1 MTNQYMNN
9 LYRDLLSNSPQ
20 TITIDIPADMG
31 TGQISQIVTKQGA
44 VVSDWRMNYFSDM
57 NVQGVSSEEYIQM
70 LFCFNDGVSWNIA
83 DNRQSASIQKG
94 ESCIYRGHG
103 KMEYLCYSKKS
114 DFLFK
119 NVKIPLSYFYKIL
132 NDYFEAGEIDVY
144 QKKLLDGISKV
155 NITPYMEHIFAEL
168 KDFTQYRGGLGYLF
182 LESKVF
188 ELLSVYLS
196 EVLELSILASTYV
209 AISRSDRDSI
219 IEAKRIIDSQL
230 ALAPSCEELAR
241 QVNISTSKLTKGFS
255 SLFGTSVH
263 AYIIDQRLEKAA
275 SLLLESNLN
284 VSQVAILAML
294 GFIPIFIPLM
304 AVLCPLI
311 GGIPYMLYVTKAKK
325 FGMTAIMGFLIGL
338 IMVFFGNGYLTMVT
352 GLVGGLLAD
361 VILKKADYKSAK
373 STVLSCG
380 VFSIWV
386 FGNFA
391 PIFLNRES
399 YLVMLTEGYGAEYA
413 ATLNTYMPM
422 WIAPIL
428 LVACFVFGI
437 VGGLIGKA
445 ICKKHFQR
453 AGIA

>member
-1 MTNQYMNN
+1 MTLIPLAGYSQNETSTQFTVAGVIVDATGEPLVGTAVYVKNEPGVGVVA
-9 LYRDLLSNSPQ
+9 DLDGKFKIKVTKNATLIFQSVGMKNVEMLITKNEEKLKIVMKEDETKIDEVVVTGMSSQ
-20 TITIDIPADMG
+20 KKSSRLEGKDLITIGIY
-31 TGQISQIVTKQGA
+31 TVIYVVIV
-44 VVSDWRMNYFSDM
+44 
-57 NVQGVSSEEYIQM
+57 M
-70 LFCFNDGVSWNIA
+70 LV
-83 DNRQSASIQKG
+83 
-94 ESCIYRGHG
+94 
-103 KMEYLCYSKKS
+103 
-114 DFLFK
+114 
-119 NVKIPLSYFYKIL
+119 
-132 NDYFEAGEIDVY
+132 
-144 QKKLLDGISKV
+144 
-155 NITPYMEHIFAEL
+155 
-168 KDFTQYRGGLGYLF
+168 
-182 LESKVF
+182 
-188 ELLSVYLS
+188 
-196 EVLELSILASTYV
+196 
-209 AISRSDRDSI
+209 
-219 IEAKRIIDSQL
+219 
-230 ALAPSCEELAR
+230 
-241 QVNISTSKLTKGFS
+241 
-255 SLFGTSVH
+255 
-263 AYIIDQRLEKAA
+263 
-275 SLLLESNLN
+275 
-284 VSQVAILAML
+284 AML

-399 YLVMLTEGYGAEYA
+399 YMVMLTEGYGAEYA

-428 LVACFVFGI
+428 LVACFVFGL
-437 VGGLIGKA
+437 VGGVIGKA

>member
-1 MTNQYMNN
+1 MSSQKKSSR
-9 LYRDLLSNSPQ
+9 LEGKDL
-20 TITIDIPADMG
+20 ITIGIY
-31 TGQISQIVTKQGA
+31 TVIYVVIV
-44 VVSDWRMNYFSDM
+44 
-57 NVQGVSSEEYIQM
+57 M
-70 LFCFNDGVSWNIA
+70 LV
-83 DNRQSASIQKG
+83 
-94 ESCIYRGHG
+94 
-103 KMEYLCYSKKS
+103 
-114 DFLFK
+114 
-119 NVKIPLSYFYKIL
+119 
-132 NDYFEAGEIDVY
+132 
-144 QKKLLDGISKV
+144 
-155 NITPYMEHIFAEL
+155 
-168 KDFTQYRGGLGYLF
+168 
-182 LESKVF
+182 
-188 ELLSVYLS
+188 
-196 EVLELSILASTYV
+196 
-209 AISRSDRDSI
+209 
-219 IEAKRIIDSQL
+219 
-230 ALAPSCEELAR
+230 
-241 QVNISTSKLTKGFS
+241 
-255 SLFGTSVH
+255 
-263 AYIIDQRLEKAA
+263 
-275 SLLLESNLN
+275 
-284 VSQVAILAML
+284 AML

-338 IMVFFGNGYLTMVT
+338 VMVFFGNGYLTMVT

-399 YLVMLTEGYGAEYA
+399 YMVMLTEGYGTEYA

-428 LVACFVFGI
+428 LVACFVFGL
-437 VGGLIGKA
+437 VGGMIGKA

>member
-1 MTNQYMNN
+1 MSSQKKTSR
-9 LYRDLLSNSPQ
+9 LEGKDL
-20 TITIDIPADMG
+20 ITIGIY
-31 TGQISQIVTKQGA
+31 TVIYVVIV
-44 VVSDWRMNYFSDM
+44 
-57 NVQGVSSEEYIQM
+57 M
-70 LFCFNDGVSWNIA
+70 L
-83 DNRQSASIQKG
+83 
-94 ESCIYRGHG
+94 
-103 KMEYLCYSKKS
+103 
-114 DFLFK
+114 
-119 NVKIPLSYFYKIL
+119 
-132 NDYFEAGEIDVY
+132 
-144 QKKLLDGISKV
+144 
-155 NITPYMEHIFAEL
+155 
-168 KDFTQYRGGLGYLF
+168 
-182 LESKVF
+182 
-188 ELLSVYLS
+188 
-196 EVLELSILASTYV
+196 
-209 AISRSDRDSI
+209 
-219 IEAKRIIDSQL
+219 
-230 ALAPSCEELAR
+230 
-241 QVNISTSKLTKGFS
+241 
-255 SLFGTSVH
+255 
-263 AYIIDQRLEKAA
+263 
-275 SLLLESNLN
+275 
-284 VSQVAILAML
+284 
-294 GFIPIFIPLM
+294 

>member
-1 MTNQYMNN
+1 MSSQKKSSR
-9 LYRDLLSNSPQ
+9 LEGKDL
-20 TITIDIPADMG
+20 ITIGIY
-31 TGQISQIVTKQGA
+31 TVIYVVIV
-44 VVSDWRMNYFSDM
+44 
-57 NVQGVSSEEYIQM
+57 M
-70 LFCFNDGVSWNIA
+70 LV
-83 DNRQSASIQKG
+83 
-94 ESCIYRGHG
+94 
-103 KMEYLCYSKKS
+103 
-114 DFLFK
+114 
-119 NVKIPLSYFYKIL
+119 
-132 NDYFEAGEIDVY
+132 
-144 QKKLLDGISKV
+144 
-155 NITPYMEHIFAEL
+155 
-168 KDFTQYRGGLGYLF
+168 
-182 LESKVF
+182 
-188 ELLSVYLS
+188 
-196 EVLELSILASTYV
+196 
-209 AISRSDRDSI
+209 
-219 IEAKRIIDSQL
+219 
-230 ALAPSCEELAR
+230 
-241 QVNISTSKLTKGFS
+241 
-255 SLFGTSVH
+255 
-263 AYIIDQRLEKAA
+263 
-275 SLLLESNLN
+275 
-284 VSQVAILAML
+284 AML
-294 GFIPIFIPLM
+294 GFIPVFIPLM

-399 YLVMLTEGYGAEYA
+399 YMVMLTEGYGAEYA

-428 LVACFVFGI
+428 LVACFVFGL
-437 VGGLIGKA
+437 VGGMIGNA

>member
-1 MTNQYMNN
+1 MSSQKKTSR
-9 LYRDLLSNSPQ
+9 LEGKDL
-20 TITIDIPADMG
+20 ITIGIY
-31 TGQISQIVTKQGA
+31 TVIYVVIV
-44 VVSDWRMNYFSDM
+44 
-57 NVQGVSSEEYIQM
+57 M
-70 LFCFNDGVSWNIA
+70 LV
-83 DNRQSASIQKG
+83 
-94 ESCIYRGHG
+94 
-103 KMEYLCYSKKS
+103 
-114 DFLFK
+114 
-119 NVKIPLSYFYKIL
+119 
-132 NDYFEAGEIDVY
+132 
-144 QKKLLDGISKV
+144 
-155 NITPYMEHIFAEL
+155 
-168 KDFTQYRGGLGYLF
+168 
-182 LESKVF
+182 
-188 ELLSVYLS
+188 
-196 EVLELSILASTYV
+196 
-209 AISRSDRDSI
+209 
-219 IEAKRIIDSQL
+219 
-230 ALAPSCEELAR
+230 
-241 QVNISTSKLTKGFS
+241 
-255 SLFGTSVH
+255 
-263 AYIIDQRLEKAA
+263 
-275 SLLLESNLN
+275 
-284 VSQVAILAML
+284 AML

-453 AGIA
+453 AGIAYWRGKFFSAKKQKRVCGLIRVQSCCSSSSSVFLSWEGQAEKLWGYSALFFVPFQLCYCFFPNNLEKRLDTLLFLLLFMLFKSLSCRISQEY

>member
-1 MTNQYMNN
+1 MSSQKKSSR
-9 LYRDLLSNSPQ
+9 LEGKDL
-20 TITIDIPADMG
+20 ITIGIY
-31 TGQISQIVTKQGA
+31 TVIYVVIV
-44 VVSDWRMNYFSDM
+44 
-57 NVQGVSSEEYIQM
+57 M
-70 LFCFNDGVSWNIA
+70 LV
-83 DNRQSASIQKG
+83 
-94 ESCIYRGHG
+94 
-103 KMEYLCYSKKS
+103 
-114 DFLFK
+114 
-119 NVKIPLSYFYKIL
+119 
-132 NDYFEAGEIDVY
+132 
-144 QKKLLDGISKV
+144 
-155 NITPYMEHIFAEL
+155 
-168 KDFTQYRGGLGYLF
+168 
-182 LESKVF
+182 
-188 ELLSVYLS
+188 
-196 EVLELSILASTYV
+196 
-209 AISRSDRDSI
+209 
-219 IEAKRIIDSQL
+219 
-230 ALAPSCEELAR
+230 
-241 QVNISTSKLTKGFS
+241 
-255 SLFGTSVH
+255 
-263 AYIIDQRLEKAA
+263 
-275 SLLLESNLN
+275 
-284 VSQVAILAML
+284 AML

-361 VILKKADYKSAK
+361 VILKKAEYKSAK

-399 YLVMLTEGYGAEYA
+399 YMVMLTEGYGAEYA

-428 LVACFVFGI
+428 LVAFFVLGI